1 MNSKNSH
8 LFTTLFYY
16 NYPVSREE
24 TVTIRHNFYYKTEEV
39 KNENQD
45 VYIQKATKNNHL
57 TCLFHWFTL
66 TLPYTL
72 PNSLFYSQLL

>member
-24 TVTIRHNFYYKTEEV
+24 TVTIRHNFYYKIEKV

-45 VYIQKATKNNHL
+45 AYIQKATKNNHL

-66 TLPYTL
+66 TQTYTL

>member
-8 LFTTLFYY
+8 LFTALFYY

-24 TVTIRHNFYYKTEEV
+24 TVTIRHNFYYKTEKV

-57 TCLFHWFTL
+57 FHWFTL
-66 TLPYTL
+66 TLTYTV